1 MILLFATLIGTFA
14 VGCLGYLVS
23 SLLTKKDEVLEKFGL
38 SIPLGFG
45 IFTLFIFFYSLTGI
59 RINLL
64 TMSMTLIILL
74 SVSYLLARNKLK
86 KPDWKFLLGWTLL
99 QKILLLAI
107 LGTIAVS
114 LIHAVYYP
122 VSAWDALTL
131 YDFRAKIILQE
142 GHFTQIANNF
152 STNFSYYPLL
162 TSLIH
167 VWIYALGGNNP
178 QFVYS
183 LYFLSFL
190 IIFYSLVLRNS
201 TKTIALIS
209 TFALGSTP
217 ILYYHSTFA
226 YTNLPYTIYMA
237 SGLLYLFLF
246 LANKS
251 VKTLILSALLVGLS
265 TWSRSAEQFWVTPL
279 LVWFVYSL
287 FKKQF
292 LPVIVYS
299 LVFFAVRQPWSIF
312 LSGLYGSYYSI
323 STQAVTAGKVLA
335 GGQVD
340 FSRFMEVLRFI
351 YQNVILGWGPV
362 WILFIFCLILELLL
376 LRRTKRLIFVAVVGI
391 NLGILIAGT
400 YFLGLRFKDWRDL
413 TESASRSSMFFI
425 PLFLYY
431 IGTSDIINRLFFG
444 TKKQA

>member
-1 MILLFATLIGTFA
+1 MIALFTTLIGTFA

-23 SLLTKKDEVLEKFGL
+23 SLLTKKDEVLERFGL

-64 TMSMTLIILL
+64 TMSLTLIILL
-74 SVSYLLARNKLK
+74 SISYLLARNKLK
-86 KPDWKFLLGWTLL
+86 KLDRKLLLGWTFL

-114 LIHAVYYP
+114 LIHAIYYP

-131 YDFRAKIILQE
+131 YDFRAKIILEE

-167 VWIYALGGNNP
+167 VWIYSLGANNP

-209 TFALGSTP
+209 TFVLGSTP

-251 VKTLILSALLVGLS
+251 IKTLILSALLVGLS

-279 LVWFVYSL
+279 LILFGYSL
-287 FKKQF
+287 FRKNI
-292 LPVIVYS
+292 LPVIIYS
-299 LVFFAVRQPWSIF
+299 LVFFAVRQPWSLF
-312 LSGLYGSYYSI
+312 LAGLYGRYYSI
-323 STQAVTAGKVLA
+323 STQAVTAGKVLVE
-335 GGQVD
+335 GQID
-340 FSRFMEVLRFI
+340 FSRLMEVLRFV
-351 YQNVILGWGPV
+351 YQNVIVGWGPV
-362 WILFIFCLILELLL
+362 WILFIFCLSFELLL
-376 LRRTKRLIFVAVVGI
+376 LGRTKRLIVVAVVAL

-400 YFLGLRFKDWRDL
+400 YFLGLRFRDWRDL
-413 TESASRSSMFFI
+413 TDSASRSSMFFI
-425 PLFLYY
+425 PLFVYY
-431 IGTSDIINRLFFG
+431 IGTSDIINRLFSAIR
-444 TKKQA
+444 KRE